1 MYERPANGVN
11 SILSANPHDHARMRK
26 VLNQVFSDRA
36 FREHEPVVEGYAN
49 LLIKRLYEQIQEGGG
64 EAKLNMLDWYVWTS
78 FDIMGDLAF
87 GEKFECLQSQ
97 KLHPWVRSLCSF
109 LHYRALQRVYH
120 RFVLSRRVLPLLLP
134 KRLKKIAAD
143 NWGKTVDTVTRR
155 MELGTRRPDFM
166 SEILKFNNDKIGLSL
181 DEIRSNSSL
190 FILAGSDST
199 SSVLTC
205 TTFHLVQNPA
215 IMKKLTDE
223 VCGTFKSE
231 AELDG
236 QSVSKLPYLV
246 ACLDETFRIFPNS
259 LTGQA
264 VVVPS
269 GGDTIG
275 NYWVP
280 GGVSFLSSYQS
291 PCSLIVCFLNRTMPP
306 FNQFL

>member
-1 MYERPANGVN
+1 MAVYGRPANGVD
-11 SILSANPHDHARMRK
+11 SILTANSYDHARMRK
-26 VLNQVFSDRA
+26 VLNHAFSDRA
-36 FREHEPVVEGYAN
+36 FREHEPVVEGYVN

-64 EAKLNMLDWYVWTS
+64 EAKLNMLNWYVWTG

-97 KLHPWVRSLCSF
+97 RLHPWATSLCGF
-109 LHYRALQRVYH
+109 LHYRTLQRVYH
-120 RFVLSRRVLPLLLP
+120 RFALLRRVLPLLIP
-134 KRLKKIAAD
+134 KHLKQIAVN
-143 NWGKTVDTVTRR
+143 NWKRTVDTVTRR

-166 SEILKFNNDKIGLSL
+166 SNILKFNDDKIGLSL
-181 DEIRSNSSL
+181 DEIRSNSSV
-190 FILAGSDST
+190 FILAGSDSM

-215 IMKKLTDE
+215 IMKRLTDE

-236 QSVSKLPYLV
+236 HSVSKLPYLV

-264 VVVPS
+264 VIVPS

-291 PCSLIVCFLNRTMPP
+291 
-306 FNQFL
+306 